1 MQSNEVFNYF
11 AKNKYLLDLIEND
24 TVKGDYFE
32 EAVKYGF
39 KNNISLPRKIDSS
52 IVLNEIATM
61 REIDTDEFNYDYLE
75 KKNKKYI
82 EIQDKDDNSYRMDIE
97 SFGGNENILDIDQ
110 NMIIENDIPNKN
122 KKNKKLKELNRTLKR
137 FSVNEEN
144 GSQVEE
150 NSLEWYRN
158 EVLSKY
164 KENKDYIEICNE
176 YDGNKTYFLEQR
188 KKQGRTLDCGLLF
201 GEEKNKT
208 FVGFQ
213 IKCFFDTINE
223 LKENVRDK
231 DIIKNSIMNILVN
244 SMFLFNCKI
253 TKWYYIL
260 IFYLNQIPGQQF
272 CNVKKSLIE
281 GYKNI
286 IEIIY
291 YDPLKQKF
299 YDLDRKELTTLPLND
314 IANLDLYK
322 GNHSM
327 DSLDKSRHPNITF
340 DLPNKKIVT
349 NSFKE
354 DLKFLGTSIDEIY
367 KNLSKI
373 MNINNTKYYI
383 KNRVSNIPD
392 IPYAPEPNKI
402 YIYKIKED
410 GGYFAIRTYTEDKI
424 RHTKA
429 YDLRAKKEIK
439 YYNLDCEYYY
449 TLVKTRSYNEV
460 KGENEKS
467 GVLCLKPRPIKSNH
481 NS

>member
-1 MQSNEVFNYF
+1 
-11 AKNKYLLDLIEND
+11 
-24 TVKGDYFE
+24 
-32 EAVKYGF
+32 
-39 KNNISLPRKIDSS
+39 
-52 IVLNEIATM
+52 
-61 REIDTDEFNYDYLE
+61 
-75 KKNKKYI
+75 
-82 EIQDKDDNSYRMDIE
+82 MDIE
-97 SFGGNENILDIDQ
+97 SFGGNENILDIEQ

-122 KKNKKLKELNRTLKR
+122 KKNKKLKELNRILKR

-272 CNVKKSLIE
+272 FNVKKSLVV
-281 GYKNI
+281 
-286 IEIIY
+286 
-291 YDPLKQKF
+291 
-299 YDLDRKELTTLPLND
+299 
-314 IANLDLYK
+314 A
-322 GNHSM
+322 
-327 DSLDKSRHPNITF
+327 
-340 DLPNKKIVT
+340 
-349 NSFKE
+349 
-354 DLKFLGTSIDEIY
+354 
-367 KNLSKI
+367 
-373 MNINNTKYYI
+373 
-383 KNRVSNIPD
+383 
-392 IPYAPEPNKI
+392 
-402 YIYKIKED
+402 
-410 GGYFAIRTYTEDKI
+410 
-424 RHTKA
+424 
-429 YDLRAKKEIK
+429 
-439 YYNLDCEYYY
+439 
-449 TLVKTRSYNEV
+449 VKCCCY
-460 KGENEKS
+460 
-467 GVLCLKPRPIKSNH
+467 C
-481 NS
+481 